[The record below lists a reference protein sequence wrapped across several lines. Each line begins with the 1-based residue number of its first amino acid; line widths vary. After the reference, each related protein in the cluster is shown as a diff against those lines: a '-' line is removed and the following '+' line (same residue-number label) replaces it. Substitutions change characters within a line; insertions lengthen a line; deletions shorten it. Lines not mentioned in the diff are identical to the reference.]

1 MQLNNEVTST
11 KDVIVRHTSTC
22 GDPLLW
28 FPMRVTYHRE
38 AAIKAYLDSIGVES
52 YLPMCYTFEGKA
64 EKRRRV
70 LVPAIHNLI
79 FVHSTRKRLTELKT
93 TRAELLPL
101 RYMMHHSSNGDF
113 REIMVVPDKQM
124 EDFIRISS
132 IHDDRVMLLEY
143 NDYLRHV
150 GKRVRIIEGQFAG
163 VEGAIKRIKN
173 NRRVVVQIEGIAA
186 VAITYVPTRALAF
199 L

>member
-1 MQLNNEVTST
+1 M
-11 KDVIVRHTSTC
+11 
-22 GDPLLW
+22 LL
-28 FPMRVTYHRE
+28 
-38 AAIKAYLDSIGVES
+38 
-52 YLPMCYTFEGKA
+52 
-64 EKRRRV
+64 
-70 LVPAIHNLI
+70 PAIHNLI

-163 VEGAIKRIKN
+163 VEGVIKRIK
-173 NRRVVVQIEGIAA
+173 IIAA
-186 VAITYVPTRALAF
+186 LLYRLMASQPLPLLTSQLVPLRSCRGLRRRHPKRKS
-199 L
+199 